1 MRISDVLQSKGTST
15 VITIAPDAS
24 VRDLLALLSEHNIGA
39 LVVSEDGAVPSG
51 IVSERDVV
59 RRLGTDTSVLD
70 LSISEIMTADIQVCE
85 PGDKLDDLMVLMTEH
100 RIRHVPVLEDGVLV
114 GMVSIGDAVKMRMG
128 ELEYERDRLN
138 DYVTGTQ

>member
-15 VITIAPDAS
+15 VITITPDAS